1 MSTFGQLFSRGGL
14 PVSPIIHFERCA
26 KFFSSTRVSGAF
38 LDRPESLREVSPIG
52 TGIEAIQWSTTPR
65 ASANGVSTELNIQ
78 TLNRDGTFPNDAGFK
93 VEWVNGAATSYLLTE
108 VAQAVVPVPQ
118 LQSRFFEWVARDE
131 FRNVLDIGGRA
142 RSGLLRAAMFPN
154 NLVTVLDIVA
164 DEGVDVVCDA
174 HQLSAKF
181 PTGSFDAVFSSFAYE
196 HLVMPWKVAIEIN
209 RVLRVGGIGFVA
221 THQTVG
227 MHDSPWDYFRFS
239 DSAWRGIFNVATGFE
254 ILQTEMASPQY
265 IIPMHYADRHAEAEK
280 TAGFEFSSVLFRK
293 VSETNFDWP
302 LSAANVVTDSYP
314 T

>member
-131 FRNVLDIGGRA
+131 FKETATYSISVVERE
-142 RSGLLRAAMFPN
+142 
-154 NLVTVLDIVA
+154 A
-164 DEGVDVVCDA
+164 DC
-174 HQLSAKF
+174 
-181 PTGSFDAVFSSFAYE
+181 
-196 HLVMPWKVAIEIN
+196 
-209 RVLRVGGIGFVA
+209 
-221 THQTVG
+221 
-227 MHDSPWDYFRFS
+227 
-239 DSAWRGIFNVATGFE
+239 
-254 ILQTEMASPQY
+254 
-265 IIPMHYADRHAEAEK
+265 
-280 TAGFEFSSVLFRK
+280 
-293 VSETNFDWP
+293 
-302 LSAANVVTDSYP
+302 
-314 T
+314 